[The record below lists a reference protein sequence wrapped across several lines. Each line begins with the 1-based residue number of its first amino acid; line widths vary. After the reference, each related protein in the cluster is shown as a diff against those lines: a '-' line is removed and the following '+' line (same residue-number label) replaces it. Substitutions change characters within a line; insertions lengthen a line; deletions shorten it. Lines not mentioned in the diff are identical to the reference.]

1 VKEKPVLRPLVL
13 HVDMDAF
20 FASVEVRSDPRLTGL
35 PLAVGGGPGKRGVV
49 TTASYPARVFGV
61 HSGMSMAEALRL
73 CPHLFV
79 LPVDP
84 PKYVHESLEVLAV
97 LDRFSPRVE
106 PASID
111 EAYLSFP
118 PVLEDAWEEAAVGI
132 GAAIR
137 RTILSE
143 RGLSCTVGA
152 AANKLQAKM
161 ASSLAKPGGVRA
173 VSPRCFL
180 EVFGEKHVSEIPGV
194 GPKTGEFLAR
204 LKILTVRDLAETD
217 PGNLREGF
225 GRWAAQLNASARGED
240 SREVLAA
247 GEEPPAKSAGHET
260 TFAEDVAAAP
270 FLRATTWLLADRVA
284 RRLRRHRFL
293 ARTVAVRFKVKQQRF
308 SRQRSLDEPTD
319 DARVLALMAWDLLES
334 ARRGRALRL
343 LGVAGM
349 GLTSGEEAPRFLIED
364 RRRRDLIRAGD
375 RIRNRFGERLLLPA
389 GVFLR
394 EEPEP

>member
-1 VKEKPVLRPLVL
+1 
-13 HVDMDAF
+13 MDAF
-20 FASVEVRSDPRLTGL
+20 FASVEIRSDPRLSGM
-35 PLAVGGGPGKRGVV
+35 PLAVGGGPGERGVV
-49 TTASYPARVFGV
+49 TTASYSARIFGV

-118 PVLEDAWEEAAVGI
+118 PVREGAWEEEAARI
-132 GAAIR
+132 GHAIR
-137 RTILSE
+137 RAILSE

-152 AANKLQAKM
+152 ATNKLQAKM

-173 VSPRCFL
+173 VPANRFL
-180 EVFGEKHVSEIPGV
+180 DVFGEKLVSEIPGV
-194 GPKTGEFLAR
+194 GPKTGEFLTR
-204 LKILTVRDLAETD
+204 LGIITVRDLAEAD
-217 PGNLREGF
+217 PRRLREGF
-225 GRWAAQLNASARGED
+225 GHGVGQLSASARGED

-247 GEEPPAKSAGHET
+247 GEEPLAKSAGHET
-260 TFAEDVAAAP
+260 TFAEDVAAAA

-293 ARTVAVRFKVKQQRF
+293 ARTVAVRFKVKQERF

-319 DARVLALMAWDLLES
+319 DARVLALIAWDLLEA

-349 GLTSGEEAPRFLIED
+349 ALTSGEAAPGFLIED

-375 RIRNRFGERLLLPA
+375 RIRNRFGEGLLLPA